1 MQTVFVHCMATAPNK
16 EVGSVTTRSYEIRIR
31 GQIPVDELIE
41 FDNLT
46 AQVEPP
52 RTVLRGVVPDR
63 LALQAILERLHGLGL
78 ELTELR
84 RIPVVNLPVTACRS
98 R

>member
-1 MQTVFVHCMATAPNK
+1 MP
-16 EVGSVTTRSYEIRIR
+16 I
-31 GQIPVDELIE
+31 DELLE
-41 FDNLT
+41 FENLT
-46 AQVEPP
+46 AQVEPA

-84 RIPVVNLPVTACRS
+84 RIPVVTPPVTACRS